1 LSDLSP
7 RLVAALAS
15 RYAIERELGH
25 GGMATV
31 YLAQDLKHH
40 RSVAVKVLRPE
51 LTLAVGPDRFLREIE
66 IAAHFVHPHIVPV
79 FDSGEADCFLY
90 YVMPYVVGESLRSR
104 LTRESQLPIEDA
116 VEIACEVASALA
128 YAHSQGIVHR
138 DIKPENILL
147 GEGHAI
153 VADFGIARAITAA
166 ASTTNDGVTGP
177 GLALGTPLYMSPE
190 QSAGQL
196 RLDGRADIYS
206 LGCVLYEMLVGE
218 PPFVG
223 PTPQAVAWRHAEDA
237 PAPLRR
243 RRSHVPAQLEYAIMK
258 SLAKLPAD
266 RFASATE
273 FAAMLHP
280 ALIATIPAGTDERS
294 SAKKA
299 TIVVLPF
306 ENLSPENDIDYLS
319 DGLTDEILTDLSS
332 IKALGVISRTSAMQL
347 KNSTKDL
354 RTIGRELNVQ
364 YALEGGVRKV
374 GSDLRITT
382 KLVDTRNDELLWV
395 NKFKGTLGDVFE
407 IQETIARNVVAA
419 LELQLSSAEDAK
431 LAERP
436 IPDIHAY
443 EYYLRARQEIFRF
456 TGDALERAL
465 QYLQK
470 GVEILG
476 DNIML
481 QSAIG
486 YTNWQFVN
494 AGISGDRVYLDKARD
509 CAARIL
515 SQDPASAHGHRLL
528 GLIGIHGGLTQDVV
542 KHLRYALKQ
551 DPNDTDAL
559 LWLSLVLGFAGRAAT
574 AKPLVARLLAIDP
587 LTAFYQML
595 PGFLALMEGDF
606 GNAVGPFQKSCEM
619 DLSNP
624 IVRLTYGQTLA
635 MNGQTD
641 KAIEAFDLLMRDMP
655 NTLFAHLGIF
665 YKLALTGRQTAAMQ
679 VVPDEMKA
687 AAWEDMEYSWCMA
700 QCYALA
706 GESSEALRWLANAI
720 SQNFMNYPLLAHQDP
735 LLASLRGT
743 PEFDRLMVR
752 VKMNWQAFEG

>member
-1 LSDLSP
+1 LNDVLSRLS
-7 RLVAALAS
+7 AALAS
-15 RYAIERELGH
+15 QYAIERELGR

-31 YLAQDLKHH
+31 YLARDLKHH
-40 RSVAVKVLRPE
+40 RRVALKVLRPE
-51 LTLAVGPDRFLREIE
+51 LTIALGAERFLREID
-66 IAAHFVHPHIVPV
+66 IAAHFVHPHIVPL
-79 FDSGEADCFLY
+79 FDSGEADGFLY

-104 LTRESQLPIEDA
+104 LLREGQLPIEDA
-116 VEIACEVASALA
+116 VEITCEVANALA
-128 YAHSQGIVHR
+128 YAHNQGIVHR

-147 GEGHAI
+147 GEGHAV

-166 ASTTNDGVTGP
+166 ATTTDGLTGP
-177 GLALGTPLYMSPE
+177 GFALGTPSYMSPE
-190 QSAGQL
+190 QSTGQL

-223 PTPQAVAWRHAEDA
+223 PTPQAIARQHAESA
-237 PAPLRR
+237 PPSLRR
-243 RRSHVPAQLEYAIMK
+243 KRPQVPTQLEHVTLK

-266 RFASATE
+266 RFAAAAE
-273 FAAMLHP
+273 FAAFLNLAP
-280 ALIATIPAGTDERS
+280 TSTIPARADERS

-306 ENLSPENDIDYLS
+306 QNLSPENDIEYLS
-319 DGLTDEILTDLSS
+319 DGLTDEILANLSS

-347 KNSTKDL
+347 KNSPKDL

-374 GSDLRITT
+374 GSALRITT
-382 KLVDTRNDELLWV
+382 KLVDTSNDELLWV

-407 IQETIARNVVAA
+407 IQETIARKVVEA
-419 LELQLSSAEDAK
+419 LELELSSAEEAR

-470 GVEILG
+470 GIEILG
-476 DNIML
+476 DNMML

-494 AGISGDRVYLDKARD
+494 AGVSGDRIYLDKARD
-509 CAARIL
+509 CAERIL
-515 SQDPASAHGHRLL
+515 AQDHTSVHGHRLL
-528 GLIGIHGGLTQDVV
+528 GLISIHGGLTQDVV
-542 KHLRYALKQ
+542 RHLRYALKQ

-559 LWLSLVLGFAGRAAT
+559 LWLSLVLGFAGHAA
-574 AKPLVARLLAIDP
+574 AAEPLVARLLTLDP

-606 GNAVGPFQKSCEM
+606 GNAIGPFRKALEM
-619 DLSNP
+619 DPTNP
-624 IVRLTYGQTLA
+624 IVRLTYGQILA
-635 MNGQTD
+635 MNGQAEE
-641 KAIEAFDLLMRDMP
+641 AIEAFDLLMQDMP
-655 NTLFAHLGIF
+655 ETLFAHLGIF
-665 YKLALTGRQTAAMQ
+665 YKLALRGDQSAAIQ
-679 VVPDEMKA
+679 VMPEEMKA

-706 GESSEALRWLANAI
+706 GNKGEALRWLANAV
-720 SQNFMNYPLLAHQDP
+720 SQNLSNYPLLAHQDP
-735 LLASLRGT
+735 MLALLRSG
-743 PEFDRLMVR
+743 PEFEALMGV
-752 VKMNWQAFEG
+752 VKVKWQSLEY